1 MRHDPRNLGPR
12 LRLEASD
19 GGDPWDV
26 GADLGP
32 WHVTGAVILGTAAAG
47 MYSANR
53 QASAANK
60 PRNSSTSQTTTQVPY
75 HADQINPD
83 IDAILRYQRGMVER
97 GSPQVDAQGNVYY
110 QSLPTEGNPYTST
123 NRTTQGNAYAPASG
137 VAPGGGGAR
146 AAQPA
151 RSGGGGGGGQNQQ
164 VVTRNGVQGIV
175 GAGGGFQPLG
185 AAALRRLQ
193 TSGGSDA
200 GTGSGGGTTPQAPAG
215 PNLSTPQGIF
225 GAVAQRGLD
234 AGNTQ
239 TQSQARNVMA
249 NIWGDSANPG
259 SAGGERTGFEGYNPI
274 LDRYAQTLEGDV
286 GNRAGRDL
294 LLGFLNENGRGG
306 GGSSPSSVRQPTQY
320 TPDGRPVAS
329 GGYFGSS
336 YASAGPGGVQ
346 ATPAQTGVPDTVGGN
361 NSFFAQQIQQMFNE
375 GANNAE
381 LQAVIDAM
389 NADTERGM
397 YRDLAQLDASAQG
410 TGRFGGGM
418 WKGLSN
424 DARRTAAEEMTQGA
438 AQVRVGDR
446 EARRQALLNALGQ
459 VNTRDLGLLGANVQR
474 EGIAASERASG
485 NASAAASAGMAD
497 QLALARRGQDLSA
510 ISALMDS
517 EQYSMGQ
524 LGNVGGQLSSDRL
537 SSLGMVPGLEG
548 IGLNGLQM
556 ALGAGGGMVDLRGQ
570 DIQRQIAGQ
579 QAGIA
584 RQGLNLQQQ
593 GMNQQLGMYNA
604 SQQQATVNDYL
615 RTLLGIGGMGGTSN
629 TQGTNVQPGLGV
641 SPTSAAIMGGLGAGA
656 TAAGVY
662 VQGRQAGAW

>member
-1 MRHDPRNLGPR
+1 MHHRN
-12 LRLEASD
+12 
-19 GGDPWDV
+19 V
-26 GADLGP
+26 QDLGYRLGEAQGLDAELAQASGE
-32 WHVTGAVILGTAAAG
+32 WRVTGAILLGTAAAG
-47 MYSANR
+47 AYSANR

-60 PRNSSTSQTTTQVPY
+60 PRNASTSQTTTQVPY
-75 HADQINPD
+75 HGDQINPD
-83 IDAILRYQRGMVER
+83 IDAVLRYQRGLVQR
-97 GSPQVDAQGNVYY
+97 GSPQVDANGNVYY
-110 QSLPTEGNPYTST
+110 QTLPTEGNPYTST
-123 NRTTQGNAYAPASG
+123 NTTTQGNSYAPTTGTAPSGSGARASQP
-137 VAPGGGGAR
+137 ARPGGG
-146 AAQPA
+146 
-151 RSGGGGGGGQNQQ
+151 SGGGGQAQNQQ
-164 VVTRNGVQGIV
+164 IVTRNGVQGIV

-193 TSGGSDA
+193 TGGGS
-200 GTGSGGGTTPQAPAG
+200 GSGAAAGGGAPQTPTG

-239 TQSQARNVMA
+239 TQSQARNMMS
-249 NIWGDSANPG
+249 NIWGDAAGSGSANG
-259 SAGGERTGFEGYNPI
+259 SEYTGFEGYNPI
-274 LDRYAQTLEGDV
+274 LDRLTYNLENDVNGRV
-286 GNRAGRDL
+286 GNDL
-294 LLGFLNENGRGG
+294 LLSFLNENGRGG
-306 GGSSPSSVRQPTQY
+306 GASPSSVQQPTQY
-320 TPDGRPVAS
+320 TSDGRPVAS

-346 ATPAQTGVPDTVGGN
+346 ASPAQTGVPDTVGGN
-361 NSFFAQQIQQMFNE
+361 NSFFAQQVQQMFNE
-375 GANNAE
+375 GANNTE

-397 YRDLAQLDASAQG
+397 YRDLAQLDSASQG

-459 VNTRDLGLLGANVQR
+459 VNQRDLGLLGANVQR

-485 NASAAASAGMAD
+485 NASAAASAGQAD

-510 ISALMDS
+510 IGALMDN
-517 EQYSMGQ
+517 ERYSLGQ
-524 LGNVGGQLSSDRL
+524 LGSIGGQLSGDRL
-537 SSLGMVPGLEG
+537 GSLGMVPGLEG
-548 IGLNGLQM
+548 IGLQGLQT

-584 RQGLNLQQQ
+584 RQGLNLQRQGMAQSLGQFNAMQQQ
-593 GMNQQLGMYNA
+593 G
-604 SQQQATVNDYL
+604 SVNNYMDIL
-615 RTLLGIGGMGGTSN
+615 RAIGGMGGTST

-641 SPTSAAIMGGLGAGA
+641 SPSGAALQGALGGAATGAGI
-656 TAAGVY
+656 Y
-662 VQGRQAGAW
+662 LQGRQAGAW